1 MNKPPFRFL
10 ALCSR
15 LTLAGVLLCANG
27 LATAANEKQQLNSVR
42 NQLQSLQK
50 EVQSAQSKRE
60 SATHSLQASEKAIDA
75 LKRKLLD
82 LEQQHNDTRQQLDS
96 LARQQTQLGKNLQR
110 QQRQL
115 ERLLV
120 VAQQH
125 PAPAPL
131 ALLIQPQDP
140 NQLQRELYWLGQLS
154 EARAELLRGIRDNQT
169 QLKSNSDRI
178 AQQEQTL
185 QQIVAARQTE
195 KQQLESQQ
203 QAKKQALDQ
212 LNSQIQTKQE
222 QIARLKQ
229 DEAHLTSV
237 LEALQRASRKRAE
250 EAARQRRKEP
260 TARAIVT
267 PHIQGRLGSPL
278 KVELLFR
285 FGATRPDTGT
295 AWKGIFLRAPANQP
309 VHAVA
314 AGQVVFADWMRGF
327 GNLIIIDHGNGLMSL
342 YGNADS
348 LLKHVGQTVKQ
359 GDNIALTGNSGGG
372 LRQTG
377 LYFEIRVQGQAVDPL
392 RWISL

>member
-1 MNKPPFRFL
+1 M
-10 ALCSR
+10 
-15 LTLAGVLLCANG
+15 LLGA
-27 LATAANEKQQLNSVR
+27 AQSSIAANEKQQLNTVR

-50 EVQSAQSKRE
+50 EVASAQNRRE
-60 SATHSLQASEKAIDA
+60 SATHSLQVSEKAIDS
-75 LKRKLLD
+75 LKHKLLE
-82 LEQQHNDTRQQLDS
+82 LEQQHNSARQQLDS
-96 LARQQTQLGKNLQR
+96 LARQQLQLGKTLQL

-154 EARAELLRGIRDNQT
+154 QARGELLHAIRDNQT
-169 QLKSNSDRI
+169 QLKSNSDKI
-178 AQQEQTL
+178 ASQEETL
-185 QQIVAARQTE
+185 QQLVASRQNE
-195 KQQLESQQ
+195 KQQLETQQ

-222 QIARLKQ
+222 QITRLKQ
-229 DEAHLTSV
+229 DEARLASV
-237 LEALQRASRKRAE
+237 LQALQKASRRRAE
-250 EAARQRRKEP
+250 EAARHRRKEP
-260 TARAIVT
+260 TAAPIVT
-267 PHIQGRLGSPL
+267 PHIQGRLGAPL
-278 KVELLFR
+278 KGELLFR

-309 VHAVA
+309 VRAVA
-314 AGQVVFADWMRGF
+314 AGQVVFADWLRGF

-348 LLKHVGQTVKQ
+348 LLKHVGESVKQ
-359 GDNIALTGNSGGG
+359 GDSIALTGNSGGG